1 MRWLGRA
8 GCILKSPLAGGLA
21 AGPTRL
27 LSRTSPGARTKCYKP
42 VTNQVKAPP
51 KWVAPVKSE
60 KMLEGFC
67 PEPLQEEQIVV
78 NSDGRMLSLRLADI
92 EWLEAV
98 EDCVA
103 LHVGKRTY
111 LLRETLAAVAAKLP
125 SERFLRIS
133 PSTVVN
139 CAQIRA
145 LRPLFR
151 RRCGVLLRDGTMLTL
166 MCAYCERLGQAG
178 LGFATSNTRL
188 GCPLFTVPGASGN

>member
-1 MRWLGRA
+1 MHWRGRA
-8 GCILKSPLAGGLA
+8 GCILKSPLAGGLV

-27 LSRTSPGARTKCYKP
+27 SSRTSQHARTKYHKP
-42 VTNQVKAPP
+42 VTSQVQVPP
-51 KWVAPVKSE
+51 KWVAPVKSK

-98 EDCVA
+98 DDCVA
-103 LHVGKRTY
+103 LHVGERTF
-111 LLRETLAAVAAKLP
+111 LLRETLAVVAAKLP

-145 LRPLFR
+145 LRLLFR
-151 RRCGVLLRDGTMLTL
+151 RRCGALLRNGTTLTL
-166 MCAYCERLGQAG
+166 MCACCEKLGQAG

-188 GCPLFTVPGASGN
+188 VCPLFTVPGTSGN